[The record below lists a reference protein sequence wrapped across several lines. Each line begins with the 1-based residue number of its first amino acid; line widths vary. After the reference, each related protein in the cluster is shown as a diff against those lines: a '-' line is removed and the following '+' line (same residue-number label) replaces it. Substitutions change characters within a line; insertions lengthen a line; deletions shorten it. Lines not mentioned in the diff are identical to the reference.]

1 MSKPDF
7 LNEFIKQ
14 CSQNK
19 PEFEGEKFIGWEQI
33 IFTLIGFGLKAMV
46 PELKEWIKLG
56 AAAIALKRQEIKE
69 KLVEY
74 AKEKELDFPAAEAA
88 AKEVSDNI
96 NEENITDLIDSL
108 ENSNT
113 TTN

>member
-1 MSKPDF
+1 MKNQDF
-7 LNEFIKQ
+7 LNDFIKQ

-56 AAAIALKRQEIKE
+56 AAAIALKRQELKE

-74 AKEKELDFPAAEAA
+74 AKEKELDFPTAELAAE
-88 AKEVSDNI
+88 EVSKNINADNI
-96 NEENITDLIDSL
+96 TELIDSL
-108 ENSNT
+108 ENSVS
-113 TTN
+113 